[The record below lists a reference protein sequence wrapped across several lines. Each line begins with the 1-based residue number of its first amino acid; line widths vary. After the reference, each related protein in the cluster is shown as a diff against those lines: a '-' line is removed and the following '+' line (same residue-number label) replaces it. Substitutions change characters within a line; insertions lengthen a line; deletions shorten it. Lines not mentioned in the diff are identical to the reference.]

1 MVFLIPDSLTRFL
14 AQVIVILAVSRLVG
28 FGTRWMRQPMVI
40 AEIIAGI
47 LLGPSLLGWLLPDV
61 SIALFEASSLGI
73 LTMVSQLGL
82 ILFMFVIGLDLDLQL
97 LRGRGHT
104 SVAISHTSI
113 ILPFALGI
121 MLAIQLHPSYSDDSV
136 PFLAFALF
144 LGAAM
149 SITAFPVLARILSE
163 RRLLRT
169 RVGSITIACAAVD
182 DVTAWCILAFVV
194 AVARAESIGAA
205 VYTTL
210 IALSYIA
217 AMVWLV
223 RPLLVRMVARLANR
237 EGVSQN
243 LVAAVLIMLFA
254 SSWITE
260 LIGIHAL
267 FGAFLFGA
275 ILPREKGF
283 ARYLLEKLEDLVLV
297 AFLPLF
303 FACSGLRTQ
312 IGLIDSTETWL
323 ACGLIIAVA
332 CAGKFGGSA
341 IAARLTGLSWR
352 ESGALGVLMNTRG
365 LMELIVINIGLDLG
379 VISPLLFSM
388 MVLMALFT
396 TFITTPL
403 LQRIYPMAEPA
414 RDLGDTRARTP
425 STPAATE

>member
-1 MVFLIPDSLTRFL
+1 MAFLIPDSLTRFI
-14 AQVIVILAVSRLVG
+14 AQVVLILVASRLVG
-28 FGTRWMRQPMVI
+28 LGTRWMRQPMVI

-61 SIALFEASSLGI
+61 STALFEASSLSI
-73 LTMVSQLGL
+73 LKMVSQLGL
-82 ILFMFVIGLDLDLQL
+82 ILFMFVIGLDLDLKL
-97 LRGRGHT
+97 LRGRGHA

-113 ILPFALGI
+113 VLPFVLGI
-121 MLAIQLHPSYSDDSV
+121 MLAIYLHPRYSDASV

-169 RVGSITIACAAVD
+169 RVGSITIACAAVN

-194 AVARAESIGAA
+194 AVARATGIGAA

-217 AMVWLV
+217 VMIWLV
-223 RPLLVRMVARLANR
+223 RPVIGRVAARLVSR
-237 EGVSQN
+237 EGMSQN
-243 LVAAVLIMLFA
+243 LVSAVLVTLFA

-275 ILPREKGF
+275 ILPREQGF
-283 ARYLLEKLEDLVLV
+283 ARALLEKLEDLVLV

-303 FACSGLRTQ
+303 FAYSGLRTQ
-312 IGLIDSTETWL
+312 IGLLDSTETWL
-323 ACGLIIAVA
+323 VCGLIIAVA
-332 CAGKFGGSA
+332 CTGKFGGSV

-365 LMELIVINIGLDLG
+365 LMELIVLNIGLDLG

-403 LQRIYPMAEPA
+403 LQRIYPDDELA
-414 RDLGDTRARTP
+414 REARR
-425 STPAATE
+425 